1 MHICLIPFGAWPAC
15 RIHGVEAMTLA
26 RATQYGKMLES
37 GMTRAEIA
45 QAVNMSPAHVQQML
59 YLYWA
64 PQSIKDQVENGTLT
78 ITEAVRASRSPD
90 LKAIAAEL
98 LGDWAKEDIQER
110 STASG
115 KILVSTNTI
124 LKLYEAIK

>member
-1 MHICLIPFGAWPAC
+1 
-15 RIHGVEAMTLA
+15 MTLA
-26 RATQYGKMLES
+26 RATQYGQMLES

-45 QAVNMSPAHVQQML
+45 KAVDMSPAHVQQML

-64 PQSIKDQVENGTLT
+64 PQSIKDQVANGTLT
-78 ITEAVRASRSPD
+78 ITDAVKASRSPD
-90 LKAIAAEL
+90 LKALAVEL
-98 LGDWAKEDIQER
+98 LGEWTKEDIKER

-115 KILVSTNTI
+115 KILVSTETI

>member
-1 MHICLIPFGAWPAC
+1 
-15 RIHGVEAMTLA
+15 MTLA

-45 QAVNMSPAHVQQML
+45 KAVDMSPAHVQQML

-64 PQSIKDQVENGTLT
+64 PQSIKDQVEAGTLT
-78 ITEAVRASRSPD
+78 ITEAVRASRAPD
-90 LKAIAAEL
+90 LKSIAAEL
-98 LGDWAKEDIQER
+98 LGEWTKEDIQAR

>member
-1 MHICLIPFGAWPAC
+1 
-15 RIHGVEAMTLA
+15 MTLL
-26 RATQYGKMLES
+26 RATQYGQMLES

-45 QAVNMSPAHVQQML
+45 KAVDMSPAHVQQML

-64 PQSIKDQVENGTLT
+64 PQSIKDQVANGTLT
-78 ITEAVRASRSPD
+78 ITEAVRASRAPD
-90 LKAIAAEL
+90 MKALAAEL
-98 LGDWAKEDIQER
+98 LCGWTEEDIKDR

-115 KILVSTNTI
+115 RILVSTQTI

>member
-1 MHICLIPFGAWPAC
+1 
-15 RIHGVEAMTLA
+15 MTLA
-26 RATQYGKMLES
+26 RATQYGQMLER

-45 QAVNMSPAHVQQML
+45 QAFNMSPAHVQQML

-78 ITEAVRASRSPD
+78 ITDAVRASRSPD
-90 LKAIAAEL
+90 LKSLAVEL
-98 LGDWAKEDIQER
+98 LGDWTKEDIQER

>member
-1 MHICLIPFGAWPAC
+1 
-15 RIHGVEAMTLA
+15 MTLA
-26 RATQYGKMLES
+26 RAAKYGQMLES

-45 QAVNMSPAHVQQML
+45 QAVNMSPAHVQKML

-64 PQSIKDQVENGTLT
+64 PQSIKDQVSNGTLT

-90 LKAIAAEL
+90 MKALAAEL
-98 LGDWAKEDIQER
+98 LCGWTDEDIKER

-115 KILVSTNTI
+115 KILVSTETI
-124 LKLYEAIK
+124 LKLYEALK